1 LEDAKQQGI
10 TKADLEQASG
20 QDLVKCM
27 CDAQVAVADADI
39 GELMDEGDSVKTDPN
54 PTT

>member
-1 LEDAKQQGI
+1 
-10 TKADLEQASG
+10 
-20 QDLVKCM
+20 M